1 MKGTEKGIFQL
12 PNGNYGYR
20 VVINRKDL
28 KVDTTYRQDE
38 NGNPFKTM
46 ASARD
51 ARDLKIA
58 EFKKGNLPQKKEPT
72 KQYKLKEVYAL
83 YLKKGTTSKA
93 HATVRKQKSMWDNHI
108 SKKFGD
114 RYINDI
120 TLNDLESYVSEL
132 YHYGDEYANR
142 PYSYKYAEGFLK
154 FFYMLF
160 NFAYKEN
167 TLNTENYHK
176 MFVDKP
182 TRLKMPEQTPEDK
195 AEHANV
201 KVYSKYEIKQ
211 MAEVLKRG
219 HFYIPFLLGYY
230 CGLRISETFGL
241 MIDDVDVIDNKITV
255 NKQLLYQDGMWCL
268 SEVKTLQAV
277 RTIHIPQE
285 LSDILREHIF
295 KYFETKT
302 LLGDAYRDT
311 EIVIDKTNR
320 QHNRIQGGRFLLRK
334 ENGELLTTNSVKY
347 WQRVI
352 KDELGIDFLYHSLR
366 KTCLTIMASLN
377 TPLLELMEMA
387 GHKKID
393 TTRAYYINKNEYKFD
408 RLKKNLEELSFENA
422 ENPNKPIDVDYD
434 V

>member
-408 RLKKNLEELSFENA
+408 RLKKNLEELSFEDA
-422 ENPNKPIDVDYD
+422 ENPNKPIDVDD
-434 V
+434 I

>member
-58 EFKKGNLPQKKEPT
+58 ELKSGNAPKRKEIT
-72 KQYKLKEVYAL
+72 KRYKLKDIYEL
-83 YLKKGTTSKA
+83 YLQKGATAKA
-93 HATVRKQKSMWDNHI
+93 HATVRKQKSMWENHI

-114 RYINDI
+114 KYIDEL
-120 TLNDLESYVSEL
+120 TLNDFESYLAEL

-142 PYSYKYAEGFLK
+142 PYSYKYVEGFLK
-154 FFYMLF
+154 FFYLLYG
-160 NFAYKEN
+160 FAYKEN
-167 TLNTENYHK
+167 AIGADNYHK

-182 TRLKMPEQTPEDK
+182 TRLTMPKITPEDK
-195 AEHANV
+195 DEYDDI

-230 CGLRISETFGL
+230 CGLRLSETFGL
-241 MIDDVDVIDNKITV
+241 MIEDVDVIDNTITI
-255 NKQLLYQDGMWCL
+255 NKQLLYQDGIWCL
-268 SEVKTLQAV
+268 CDVKTLQAI
-277 RTIHIPQE
+277 RKIHISQE
-285 LSDILREHIF
+285 FSDILREHIF
-295 KYFETKT
+295 KLLERQTVNEGYRNYET
-302 LLGDAYRDT
+302 
-311 EIVIDKTNR
+311 VIDKTNR
-320 QHNRIQGGRFLLRK
+320 QHKKIQGGNFLLRK

-352 KDELGIDFLYHSLR
+352 KEELGIDFLYHSLR

-377 TPLLELMEMA
+377 TPILELMEMA
-387 GHKKID
+387 GHKKIE

-408 RLKKNLEELSFENA
+408 KLKKNLAELSFENA
-422 ENPNKPIDVDYD
+422 KNPNEPINVDD
-434 V
+434 L